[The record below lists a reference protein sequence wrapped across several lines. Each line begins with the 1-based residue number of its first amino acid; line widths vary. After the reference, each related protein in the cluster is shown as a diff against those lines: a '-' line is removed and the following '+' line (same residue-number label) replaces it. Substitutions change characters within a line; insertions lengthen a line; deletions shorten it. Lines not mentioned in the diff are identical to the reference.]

1 MSDDLL
7 NQHAAI
13 SEIQQ
18 AEEIVVDQHKAI
30 NEFLT
35 QFLPES
41 IELYNMTNSVDY
53 DQDGEFNSI
62 CHVILFSFYE
72 IYFCLMFNLN
82 STNATFNLKILGFFL
97 LSLSVSV
104 RIRAAYSKRGEEI
117 FAQLADLATTCQNL
131 MADFRGK
138 LANEEMLSHNV
149 HPGKR

>member
-30 NEFLT
+30 NEFLA
-35 QFLPES
+35 QFVPES
-41 IELYNMTNSVDY
+41 LELYKMTNSVDY
-53 DQDGEFNSI
+53 DQDGKFYNRI
-62 CHVILFSFYE
+62 NANDLQLFLHIDFS
-72 IYFCLMFNLN
+72 
-82 STNATFNLKILGFFL
+82 ST
-97 LSLSVSV
+97 
-104 RIRAAYSKRGEEI
+104 AYSKRGEEI

>member
-35 QFLPES
+35 QLLPES

-53 DQDGEFNSI
+53 DQDGNLFDLSRFLSYFLCFNFNPISARN
-62 CHVILFSFYE
+62 FSLIFKFFFYN
-72 IYFCLMFNLN
+72 F
-82 STNATFNLKILGFFL
+82 FFL
-97 LSLSVSV
+97 ST
-104 RIRAAYSKRGEEI
+104 AYSKRGEEI

>member
-35 QFLPES
+35 QLLPES

-53 DQDGEFNSI
+53 DQDGNLFDTPWCFCCCFNF
-62 CHVILFSFYE
+62 H
-72 IYFCLMFNLN
+72 LN
-82 STNATFNLKILGFFL
+82 SSKKKKMRPFQRTFL
-97 LSLSVSV
+97 
-104 RIRAAYSKRGEEI
+104 
-117 FAQLADLATTCQNL
+117 
-131 MADFRGK
+131 
-138 LANEEMLSHNV
+138 
-149 HPGKR
+149 